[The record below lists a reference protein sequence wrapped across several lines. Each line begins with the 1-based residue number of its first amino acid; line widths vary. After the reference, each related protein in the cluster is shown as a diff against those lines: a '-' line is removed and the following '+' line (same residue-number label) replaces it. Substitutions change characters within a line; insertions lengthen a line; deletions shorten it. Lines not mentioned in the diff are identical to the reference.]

1 MPASS
6 APACSYRWRDR
17 SSSPCRSWG
26 SACWFRPGP
35 HRACGGRRRRGGV
48 LRAQRVDAR
57 VGRRFVLQALDQALD
72 AFGFAEDLDLEAVAV
87 LAYPARQVQFLGQAP
102 DEGAET
108 DALDDSVEFQALA
121 EGYQWRKE
129 QEQVLAAGFVAS
141 LINTCS
147 TRDLKSAVT
156 VDMLL
161 GRQSAK
167 QQSKTSDQ
175 AKADMKALLAE
186 VG

>member
-1 MPASS
+1 MA
-6 APACSYRWRDR
+6 Y
-17 SSSPCRSWG
+17 
-26 SACWFRPGP
+26 GP
-35 HRACGGRRRRGGV
+35 LGLKPWEFGR
-48 LRAQRVDAR
+48 LT
-57 VGRRFVLQALDQALD
+57 
-72 AFGFAEDLDLEAVAV
+72 FGEF
-87 LAYPARQVQFLGQAP
+87 LAM
-102 DEGAET
+102 
-108 DALDDSVEFQALA
+108 A

-156 VDMLL
+156 VEMLL

-167 QQSKTSDQ
+167 QQSKTGDQ

>member
-1 MPASS
+1 MA
-6 APACSYRWRDR
+6 Y
-17 SSSPCRSWG
+17 
-26 SACWFRPGP
+26 GP
-35 HRACGGRRRRGGV
+35 LGLKPWEFSR
-48 LRAQRVDAR
+48 LT
-57 VGRRFVLQALDQALD
+57 
-72 AFGFAEDLDLEAVAV
+72 FGE
-87 LAYPARQVQFLGQAP
+87 FL
-102 DEGAET
+102 
-108 DALDDSVEFQALA
+108 ALA

-161 GRQSAK
+161 GYGPAK
-167 QQSKTSDQ
+167 SQDKTKDQ
-175 AKADMKALLAE
+175 AKAEMKALLAE

>member
-1 MPASS
+1 M
-6 APACSYRWRDR
+6 
-17 SSSPCRSWG
+17 
-26 SACWFRPGP
+26 
-35 HRACGGRRRRGGV
+35 
-48 LRAQRVDAR
+48 
-57 VGRRFVLQALDQALD
+57 
-72 AFGFAEDLDLEAVAV
+72 
-87 LAYPARQVQFLGQAP
+87 
-102 DEGAET
+102 
-108 DALDDSVEFQALA
+108 
-121 EGYQWRKE
+121 
-129 QEQVLAAGFVAS
+129 LAAGFVAS